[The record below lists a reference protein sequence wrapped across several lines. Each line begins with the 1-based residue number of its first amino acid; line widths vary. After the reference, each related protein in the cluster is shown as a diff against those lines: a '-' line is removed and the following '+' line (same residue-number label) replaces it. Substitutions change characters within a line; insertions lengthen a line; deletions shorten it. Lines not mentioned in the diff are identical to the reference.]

1 MLHVTFNEPV
11 NFNRDVDIYFNN
23 RYEKEWLQDNIV
35 KEMIKDIDHSEVL
48 SNNAIDSPILGII
61 PVTRISGGVK
71 ALILMLKTDRVIWGT
86 ACGENCAKW
95 IDKIS
100 RLKDITLYFEH
111 PMNFDC
117 ELDAVCIDNNRK
129 IRNNDD
135 FTDCYLAS
143 RGFDC

>member
-1 MLHVTFNEPV
+1 MLRITFVQPQP
-11 NFNRDVDIYFNN
+11 FYRDVGVYFNN
-23 RYEKEWLQDNIV
+23 RYEKAWLQDKTAKQI
-35 KEMIKDIDHSEVL
+35 IADIDNAIVL
-48 SNNAIDSPILGII
+48 SNGAIDSARLG
-61 PVTRISGGVK
+61 VISPWWLSTNAK
-71 ALILMLKTDRVIWGT
+71 ALILMLKTDKVIWGT
-86 ACGENCAKW
+86 ACGDNCAKW

-135 FTDCYLAS
+135 FMDCYLES
-143 RGFDC
+143 KGLT